1 MRAADG
7 TRGSMSWRWAG
18 GLVARLRGEGDYAD
32 WYCAGGEGTVDE
44 VVLAELQLLGWN
56 LAATDPPDR

>member
-1 MRAADG
+1 
-7 TRGSMSWRWAG
+7 MSWRWAG